1 MRVRRH
7 EIVDEYAE
15 DGRVAVFS
23 SRHTV
28 VVLSEL
34 ATLAW
39 SVIGNDWV
47 EADAVTTALVE
58 AFGSPGS
65 EEAARVTTEQ
75 SLRALADRALLEIE

>member
-1 MRVRRH
+1 MRVRRR
-7 EIVDEYAE
+7 EIVDEYTE

-39 SVIGNDWV
+39 SVIGDDWV
-47 EADAVTTALVE
+47 DADVVTDALVE
-58 AFGSPGS
+58 EFGSPGS
-65 EEAARVTTEQ
+65 EESARVTTEQ

>member
-1 MRVRRH
+1 MRVRRR

-39 SVIGNDWV
+39 SVIGDEWV
-47 EADAVTTALVE
+47 DATTVTTALVDE
-58 AFGSPGS
+58 FGSPGS
-65 EEAARVTTEQ
+65 EEAARVATEQ
-75 SLRALADRALLEIE
+75 SLRALADRALLQIE

>member
-1 MRVRRH
+1 MRVRRR

-39 SVIGNDWV
+39 SVIGDDWV
-47 EADAVTTALVE
+47 DADVVTAALVDE
-58 AFGSPGS
+58 FGSPGS
-65 EEAARVTTEQ
+65 EESARVTTEQ